1 MLVHGGT
8 LSRKWSGAMWVG
20 VGVHE
25 ELCDEKGWR
34 RGVPV
39 LPKNLHLQGMAG
51 GEETQLQKATEK
63 L

>member
-1 MLVHGGT
+1 
-8 LSRKWSGAMWVG
+8 MWVG